1 MSEDKQYTL
10 TEAHQEFAKRAN
22 HRVWVLLEQSTRTAE
37 EEEELILTAS
47 ASLYH
52 WLQAGGA
59 VQSQRG
65 HWLLSRVYVVL
76 GRVQDALELALKCQ
90 SITES
95 HPDEMADFDLAYARE
110 ALARA
115 YALAGDLKQAD
126 EHLKAAEKLG
136 QAIMDTEDREIFL
149 GDLNSG
155 DWYGI
160 K

>member
-10 TEAHQEFAKRAN
+10 TEAHQEFAKRTN
-22 HRVWVLLEQSTRTAE
+22 HRVWELLEKPTRTAE
-37 EEEELILTAS
+37 EEKELVITAN

-52 WLQAGGA
+52 WTQAGGA
-59 VQSQRG
+59 VESQRG

-76 GRVQDALELALKCQ
+76 GRVQDALAQALKCS

-95 HPDEMADFDLAYARE
+95 NPDEMVDFDLAYARE
-110 ALARA
+110 ALARS
-115 YALAGDLKQAD
+115 YALAGDFKQAD
-126 EHLKAAEKLG
+126 EHLKAAEILG
-136 QAIMDTEDREIFL
+136 QAIKDAKDQEIFL

>member
-1 MSEDKQYTL
+1 MSKEKLFRL
-10 TEAHQEFAKRAN
+10 TDAHQEFAKRAN
-22 HRVWVLLEQSTRTAE
+22 HRVWELLEKPARTAE
-37 EEEELILTAS
+37 EKEELVITAN

-52 WLQAGGA
+52 WIQAGGA
-59 VQSQRG
+59 VESQRG

-76 GRVQDALELALKCQ
+76 GRVQDALDQALKCG

-95 HPDEMADFDLAYARE
+95 HPDEMADFDLAYSRE

-115 YALAGDLKQAD
+115 YVLAGDFKQAD
-126 EHLKAAEKLG
+126 EHLKAAEILG
-136 QAIMDTEDREIFL
+136 QAIKDAKDQEIFL

>member
-1 MSEDKQYTL
+1 MSEDNQYTL
-10 TEAHQEFAKRAN
+10 LEAHQEFAKRAN
-22 HRVWVLLEQSTRTAE
+22 HRVWDLLEQSTQTAE
-37 EEEELILTAS
+37 EDEELILAAS
-47 ASLYH
+47 ASLYP

-76 GRVQDALELALKCQ
+76 GRVQDTLDLALKCQ

-95 HPDEMADFDLAYARE
+95 HLDEMEDFDLAFAQE
-110 ALARA
+110 SLARA
-115 YALAGDLKQAD
+115 YALVGDFMQAD
-126 EHLKAAEKLG
+126 EHPTAAEKLG
-136 QAIMDTEDREIFL
+136 QAIKDAKDQEIFL